1 MFQNLKES
9 LRGGQLL
16 QGETTAVESSQHFS
30 QRAKLS
36 CAFVCL
42 FAMIVLCIL
51 PFQFAHAS
59 YNNCTTID
67 GVEYTWY
74 KVDASGQL
82 DATNG
87 QFACVEYITGT
98 TQSAIKVPSTI
109 GGLPVT
115 RFGEDGKTMTLTNVS
130 SIDLSSCSNLE
141 YVYISNAT
149 SQINSLNVANCSK
162 LKTLNCQNVSL
173 TSLNV
178 SGCSALTHLWC
189 SNNNLTT
196 LNVSG
201 CSALIYLNC
210 SSNKLSSLNV
220 SGCSALDE
228 LSCSH
233 NSLTSLNISGCSMLD
248 DLDCSSNN
256 IASLDVSGCKVLKRL
271 DCSHN
276 KVTSLDISACYSL
289 YYLYCDYNNI
299 SNTSQLESWLA
310 QHDGTVLPQNGSGGS
325 STDPGTSK
333 VNIAN
338 CTVSVIA
345 DQKYTGKALTP
356 KPTVKNGNTTL
367 KEGTDYTLTYK
378 NNVNAGTATITI
390 TGKNSYTGSK
400 TVTFKITVAAGWVKG
415 SKGWSYKNS
424 DGTYSKN
431 CSQVIAGKTYRFD
444 AAGWMRTGWVK
455 DGSYWY
461 YHDKSGA
468 MQTGWKKS
476 GGKWYYLDP
485 TNGSMKTSF
494 FNVGSSRYYADG
506 SGVMQTGWKKI
517 SNNWYYFKSSGAMA
531 KGWTKVSGKW
541 YFLDKSTGIM
551 KSGWFTEGGK
561 TYYLDP
567 KNGDMKTGWK
577 KVTDTWYCFK
587 SSGEIVKGWMKSG
600 GKWYYLDENGQM
612 ITEKYQ
618 VNGKTYY
625 LSGNGAMKTG
635 WIKDGNDWFYYSKS
649 GVMATDTWVGNY
661 WLNSDGVMATN
672 AWVDNQR
679 YFVNAVGLYAGKT
692 KAKTPASIADG
703 FYCVKSSLGGS
714 AALDIS
720 AASMSLGGNAQ
731 VWTANNSGAQVW
743 KFTNMGN
750 GYYRIS
756 NGNSNLVLDVDCGKS
771 ADGTNVRQWEWNG
784 SGAQL
789 WKIYKSNFGG
799 YVFVN
804 KATGKALDVS
814 AASNK
819 PGTNVHIWTENNTKA
834 QSWTLEKKASFS
846 QSAVT
851 DLGGKSFEFK
861 TNVGW
866 RYLDMSAAS
875 TANGGNAQLWVHTN
889 SNAQVW
895 KLEAVS
901 GGYYRI
907 VNANSGKVLDVKN
920 ANKANGT
927 NVQQWQW
934 QNHDA
939 QLWKAY
945 RSLYGGYVFINKAT
959 GKALDVSGGANAD
972 GANVQI
978 WDANDTRAQSWHLES
993 KQPYAQPGVANST
1006 PMNAVEYATAREIFN
1021 AYNDYRRSKG
1031 LSMVVWSDECA
1042 NMAFNSAQGNA
1053 AKGYGVR
1060 GKLVHKLGIPAAKQG
1075 NHSDI
1080 LQYATWK
1087 MKGAEAVNRWSQSDG
1102 HRKMMQ
1108 CPSAKKAAVGVYN
1121 NGGTWYYAI
1130 VYDFQGYN
1138 YGGY

>member
-1 MFQNLKES
+1 MFHDLKKF
-9 LRGGQLL
+9 LGGGQLL
-16 QGETTAVESSQHFS
+16 LSETAAADSPQHFS

-36 CAFVCL
+36 LVFACLLLSLLLCAVPLQSGYAADYNGSDGSYFKYEDDPDNAGGIRITDLGTKDVE
-42 FAMIVLCIL
+42 IVPNEINGKPVTSLRSSTSTGKISVLDCTACQSLKTIYL
-51 PFQFAHAS
+51 PNPPAEKLLVKGCPSLISITCEELSGDSFLRS
-59 YNNCTTID
+59 I
-67 GVEYTWY
+67 
-74 KVDASGQL
+74 DASNCKALQ
-82 DATNG
+82 
-87 QFACVEYITGT
+87 
-98 TQSAIKVPSTI
+98 
-109 GGLPVT
+109 
-115 RFGEDGKTMTLTNVS
+115 
-130 SIDLSSCSNLE
+130 SIDCGMTTTLE
-141 YVYISNAT
+141 S
-149 SQINSLNVANCSK
+149 
-162 LKTLNCQNVSL
+162 VS
-173 TSLNV
+173 V
-178 SGCSALTHLWC
+178 SGCSALKTLDL
-189 SNNNLTT
+189 NNTS
-196 LNVSG
+196 VSSLDVSTN
-201 CSALIYLNC
+201 SALEYLDLMNVFEFNYKTLDVTHNSKLKHLELFQKEGHSYKNPLSQLDISKNPELEYLNC
-210 SSNKLSSLNV
+210 SRNCLT
-220 SGCSALDE
+220 ALDI
-228 LSCSH
+228 SH
-233 NSLTSLNISGCSMLD
+233 NPKLAT
-248 DLDCSSNN
+248 LDCSLNYIS
-256 IASLDVSGCKVLKRL
+256 D
-271 DCSHN
+271 
-276 KVTSLDISACYSL
+276 TSA
-289 YYLYCDYNNI
+289 
-299 SNTSQLESWLA
+299 LEAWLA
-310 QHDGTVLPQNGSGGS
+310 QSGHEGQVLPQDNAGGS

-338 CTVSVIA
+338 CTVSGIA

-485 TNGSMKTSF
+485 ANGAMKTSF

-506 SGVMQTGWKKI
+506 NGVMQTGWKKI

-541 YFLDKSTGIM
+541 YFLDKSTGVM
-551 KSGWFTEGGK
+551 QSGWFTEGGK

-567 KNGDMKTGWK
+567 KSGDMETGWK
-577 KVTDTWYCFK
+577 KVDDTWYCFK
-587 SSGEIVKGWMKSG
+587 SSGEIAKGWMKSG

-618 VNGKTYY
+618 INGKTYY

-635 WIKDGNDWFYYSKS
+635 WIKEGNDWFYYSKS
-649 GVMATDTWVGNY
+649 GAMATNAWVGNY
-661 WLNSDGVMATN
+661 WLDSDGVMAKN
-672 AWVDNQR
+672 AWVDNQK
-679 YFVNAVGLYAGKT
+679 YFVNEVGLYAAKT
-692 KAKTPASIADG
+692 KAKTSVPIANG
-703 FYCVKSSLGGS
+703 YYCVKSSLGGN

-720 AASMSLGGNAQ
+720 AASTSLGGNAQ

-743 KFTNMGN
+743 QFINLGD
-750 GYYRIS
+750 GYYSII
-756 NGNSNLVLDVDCGKS
+756 NGNSNLVLDVDCGRS

-784 SGAQL
+784 SDAQR
-789 WKIYKSNFGG
+789 WKIYRSNYGG

-819 PGTNVHIWTENNTKA
+819 PGTNVHIWTENNSKA
-834 QSWTLEKKASFS
+834 QSWSMEKVNFS
-846 QSAVT
+846 KPAVT
-851 DLGGKSFEFK
+851 NLGGQTFEFK
-861 TNVGW
+861 TSVGW
-866 RYLDMSAAS
+866 RYLDMSASS
-875 TANGGNAQLWVHTN
+875 TANGGNAQLWVKTN
-889 SNAQVW
+889 ANAQVW

-907 VNANSGKVLDVKN
+907 VNVNSGRVLDVKN
-920 ANKANGT
+920 AVNKNGT

-945 RSLYGGYVFINKAT
+945 RSLFGGYVFINKAT
-959 GKALDVSGGANAD
+959 GKALDVAGGANAD

-978 WDANDTRAQSWHLES
+978 WDANDTKAQSWQLEP
-993 KQPYAQPGVANST
+993 KQPYTQPGVANNTS
-1006 PMNAVEYATAREIFN
+1006 MSAEEYAVARSIFDAYN
-1021 AYNDYRRSKG
+1021 AYRSSKG
-1031 LSMVVWSDECA
+1031 LPVAVWSDDCA
-1042 NMAFNSAQGNA
+1042 KMAYNSAT
-1053 AKGYGVR
+1053 KCSSR
-1060 GKLVHKLGIPAAKQG
+1060 GALIHRLGIPAAQQ
-1075 NHSDI
+1075 NQYSDI
-1080 LQYATWK
+1080 LQYSTWK
-1087 MKGAEAVNRWSQSDG
+1087 MTGNEAVQAWKNSTK

-1108 CPSAKKAAVGVYN
+1108 CDTTTKAGVGVFKN
-1121 NGGTWYYAI
+1121 SQGVWYYAI

>member
-1 MFQNLKES
+1 MFHDLKES
-9 LRGGQLL
+9 MRGGQLL
-16 QGETTAVESSQHFS
+16 QSETAAVESSQHLS
-30 QRAKLS
+30 QRTKLLLVFACLLLS
-36 CAFVCL
+36 LLLCAVPLQSGYAANYTGSDGSSFKYEDDPDNAGGIRITDLGTKDVE
-42 FAMIVLCIL
+42 IVPNEINGKPVTSLRSSTSTGKISVLDCTACQSLKTIYL
-51 PFQFAHAS
+51 PNPPAEKLLVKGCPSLVSITCKEFSGDSFLRS
-59 YNNCTTID
+59 I
-67 GVEYTWY
+67 
-74 KVDASGQL
+74 DASNCKAL
-82 DATNG
+82 
-87 QFACVEYITGT
+87 E
-98 TQSAIKVPSTI
+98 
-109 GGLPVT
+109 
-115 RFGEDGKTMTLTNVS
+115 
-130 SIDLSSCSNLE
+130 SIDCGMTTTLE
-141 YVYISNAT
+141 SV
-149 SQINSLNVANCSK
+149 
-162 LKTLNCQNVSL
+162 
-173 TSLNV
+173 NV
-178 SGCSALTHLWC
+178 SGCSALKTLDL
-189 SNNNLTT
+189 NNT
-196 LNVSG
+196 G
-201 CSALIYLNC
+201 I
-210 SSNKLSSLNV
+210 
-220 SGCSALDE
+220 G
-228 LSCSH
+228 
-233 NSLTSLNISGCSMLD
+233 
-248 DLDCSSNN
+248 
-256 IASLDVSGCKVLKRL
+256 SLDVSTNSALEYLDLMNAFNLKAL
-271 DCSHN
+271 DVTHN
-276 KVTSLDISACYSL
+276 PKLKHLNVFQKDGYENKNALSKLDISKNPELQYLDCTWNCLTALDISHNPKL
-289 YYLYCDYNNI
+289 TKLYCSQNAI
-299 SNTSQLESWLA
+299 SDTSALEAWLA
-310 QHDGTVLPQNGSGGS
+310 QPGHEGTIAPQYGS
-325 STDPGTSK
+325 SEPSTPPVASK

-338 CTVSVIA
+338 CTVSGIA
-345 DQKYTGKALTP
+345 DQKYSGSAIKP

-415 SKGWSYKNS
+415 SKGWWYKNS

-444 AAGWMRTGWVK
+444 AAGWMCTGWVK

-461 YHDKSGA
+461 YHDTSGA

-485 TNGSMKTSF
+485 ANGAAKTGF

-506 SGVMQTGWKKI
+506 NGAMQTGWKKI
-517 SNNWYYFKSSGAMA
+517 SNNWYYFTTSGAMA

-541 YFLDKSTGIM
+541 YFLDKSSGVM
-551 KSGWFTEGGK
+551 QSGWFTEGGK

-567 KNGDMKTGWK
+567 KSGDMETGWK
-577 KVTDTWYCFK
+577 KVDDTWYCFK
-587 SSGEIVKGWMKSG
+587 KSGEIAKGWMKSG

-720 AASMSLGGNAQ
+720 AASTSLGGNAQ

-1087 MKGAEAVNRWSQSDG
+1087 MKGAEAVNRWSQSDR